1 MTTEKFILI
10 FFGIDSKY
18 YTNEFVAH
26 LWEESADKEYKRC
39 GIYVTAR
46 TEINSLVCGK
56 IRGCEMGETAHII
69 TSVRNPVEVSDNI
82 AFWESYKHI
91 SQEVR
96 SKLGNPSMTISCE
109 RIEYFFFT
117 QI

>member
-1 MTTEKFILI
+1 MITEKFTLI

-46 TEINSLVCGK
+46 KASCFIRLEQEASLSLHPLLCQYTVPFK
-56 IRGCEMGETAHII
+56 IIYGQA
-69 TSVRNPVEVSDNI
+69 
-82 AFWESYKHI
+82 A
-91 SQEVR
+91 
-96 SKLGNPSMTISCE
+96 L
-109 RIEYFFFT
+109 
-117 QI
+117 

>member
-1 MTTEKFILI
+1 MTTEKFTLI
-10 FFGIDSKY
+10 FFGIDAKY

-26 LWEESADKEYKRC
+26 LWEESADKEYKRR

-56 IRGCEMGETAHII
+56 IRGCKMGDAAHVVI
-69 TSVRNPVEVSDNI
+69 SVRNPVEVRDKN
-82 AFWESYKHI
+82 AFWESYKNI

-96 SKLGNPSMTISCE
+96 SRLGNPSMTISCE
-109 RIEYFFFT
+109 KIEYFFFT
-117 QI
+117 EL